1 MTLTNDAGAATRVA
15 FAIVVSIG
23 LAAAGDASDGGR
35 QMASGVG
42 AASTMTVGTPVETH
56 DAALASALL
65 RLVAA
70 RTAEN
75 LAAVADRYYQLGIR
89 DTAMEYYA
97 EAIVRNPRSVW
108 ALDGTARIWRDWGQ
122 MGQALGSA
130 YRAIYFAPG
139 SAAAWNTLGTILQA
153 LDEHS
158 ASADAYRRAI
168 SLDEAAVYARSNL
181 CYLAFVA
188 AEADRAVAECAAA
201 LRVDGGFAP
210 ALNNLALVYAAVGDT
225 PRAFEVFAAAAGG
238 EAVAHYNLGIVLLAE
253 RRYDEAVRAFE
264 GAYRLDPSFD
274 RAHARARDARR
285 QALAARGNTHGRR

>member
-1 MTLTNDAGAATRVA
+1 MTLTDDTRAATRVA
-15 FAIVVSIG
+15 LAIVVSIG
-23 LAAAGDASDGGR
+23 LAAVARASDSDCQIADGARTGSST
-35 QMASGVG
+35 AVG
-42 AASTMTVGTPVETH
+42 ISIETQ
-56 DAALASALL
+56 DATLASALL

-70 RTAEN
+70 RTDEN

-97 EAIVRNPRSVW
+97 EAIRRNPRSVW

-122 MGQALGSA
+122 MGQALGSV

-153 LDEHS
+153 LDQND
-158 ASADAYRRAI
+158 ASAEAYRRAL

-188 AEADRAVAECAAA
+188 AEADRAIAECAAA

-210 ALNNLALVYAAVGDT
+210 ALNNLALIYAALGDT

-274 RAHARARDARR
+274 RAHARARYARR
-285 QALAARGNTHGRR
+285 EALAARETADGRR